1 MIHIVT
7 DGSVDFPQGWAE
19 KYQIHVLP
27 IMVRFGNRIYTS
39 GVDLPPS
46 KFYQMVIQTGTV
58 PKTSLPSPGEIA
70 DFYRSIAKKG
80 ETILSIHVSSKLS
93 GTYSAVV
100 LAAREVEREF
110 NVTVFDSCA
119 GSIALG
125 FMCREARIMENAG
138 YNIQAIV
145 DRMETIKKHLTV
157 IFTLDTLE
165 FAHMNGRV
173 TGVQSLFGS
182 LMNIKPV
189 VMLQNGLFEIV
200 DKVRTRNGS
209 IQRVL
214 EIVESR
220 IGSDKPVHMAVVQA
234 NDLPTAME
242 LSSLVRQRFTCREVV
257 MSELAIPV
265 AANLGPGTIGIVTYP
280 DIDGI

>member
-46 KFYQMVIQTGTV
+46 KFYQMVKQTGTI

-80 ETILSIHVSSKLS
+80 ETILSVHVSSKLS

-100 LAAREVEREF
+100 LAAHEVEREF
-110 NVTVFDSCA
+110 NVTVFDSYA

-173 TGVQSLFGS
+173 SAVQSLFGS
-182 LMNIKPV
+182 LMNIKPIV
-189 VMLQNGLFEIV
+189 LLKNGLFEMV
-200 DKVRTRNGS
+200 DKVRTRNAS

-214 EIVESR
+214 ETVESR
-220 IGSDKPVHMAVVQA
+220 IGSEPVHLAIVHA
-234 NDLPTAME
+234 SELPTAME
-242 LSSLVRQRFTCREVV
+242 LSSMVRQRFTCREVV

-265 AANLGPGTIGIVTYP
+265 AANLGPGTIGIVAYP
-280 DIDGI
+280 DIDAI